1 MRVPIA
7 RVAMAGIALIAAG
20 CATTG
25 RPPELTLRDAVSP
38 VWSLQQT
45 NDELV
50 VALSPAGKS
59 LRLAGSAGIV
69 IGTGVDAVVN
79 AQYRDQIRE
88 ILGEDDTASIL
99 AKGLER
105 RLQDDVGDKLAQVPP
120 ISTTAGYSSR
130 REAMAAQYEGLARQ
144 NHDTLLLLRT
154 THGVFGH
161 DGTLAVKIDAR
172 QVALPSGSTLWSDDI
187 VVTPAPVLACDR
199 LGDPTDRV
207 SPQVKGAR
215 LTVERGVLDQWRG
228 GARSLRDDFAQT
240 VEAAGAALAVSL
252 GLEDDTVGEYHLAK
266 VAMNEKRFDEA
277 IARLNNAIQ
286 RQPGFVDAHNA
297 LSVTY
302 AHQGKIDE
310 AIAKAKAITEQWPE
324 YGPAC
329 MNLAWWYVV
338 EKDDANAAQPFYK
351 RALDLGME
359 PVEEIA
365 EELP

>member
-199 LGDPTDRV
+199 L
-207 SPQVKGAR
+207 
-215 LTVERGVLDQWRG
+215 
-228 GARSLRDDFAQT
+228 
-240 VEAAGAALAVSL
+240 
-252 GLEDDTVGEYHLAK
+252 
-266 VAMNEKRFDEA
+266 
-277 IARLNNAIQ
+277 
-286 RQPGFVDAHNA
+286 
-297 LSVTY
+297 
-302 AHQGKIDE
+302 
-310 AIAKAKAITEQWPE
+310 
-324 YGPAC
+324 
-329 MNLAWWYVV
+329 
-338 EKDDANAAQPFYK
+338 
-351 RALDLGME
+351 
-359 PVEEIA
+359 
-365 EELP
+365 